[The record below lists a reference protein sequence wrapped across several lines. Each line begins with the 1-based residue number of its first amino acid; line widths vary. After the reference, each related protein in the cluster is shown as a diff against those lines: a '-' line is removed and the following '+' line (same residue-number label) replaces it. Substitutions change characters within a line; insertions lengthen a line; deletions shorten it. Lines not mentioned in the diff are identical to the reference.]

1 MGLLSKIFG
10 FKQGENERDNT
21 PSANYPEEYQQIL
34 KFNRILELLLITYI
48 AFSMSMN
55 GSCY

>member
-10 FKQGENERDNT
+10 FKQRENERDNT

-48 AFSMSMN
+48 AF
-55 GSCY
+55 